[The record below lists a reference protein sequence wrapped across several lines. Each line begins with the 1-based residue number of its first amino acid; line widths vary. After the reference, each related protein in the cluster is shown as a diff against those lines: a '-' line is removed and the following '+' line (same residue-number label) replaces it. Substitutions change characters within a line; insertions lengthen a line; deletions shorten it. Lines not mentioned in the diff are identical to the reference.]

1 MENGRIIVDPKICH
15 GKPIVKGT
23 RIMVANILSLIA
35 GGYNIEQ
42 VLTYYKELKKEDVL
56 AAIKYAINTVQEEII
71 LE

>member
-15 GKPIVKGT
+15 GNPIVKGT

-42 VLTYYKELKKEDVL
+42 VLNYYKELKKEDVL
-56 AAIKYAINTVQEEII
+56 AANLYVPKKP
-71 LE
+71 L

>member
-1 MENGRIIVDPKICH
+1 MGNRRIIVDPKICH

-23 RIMVANILSLIA
+23 RIMVVNILSLIA

-42 VLTYYKELKKEDVL
+42 VLDYYKELKKEDVL
-56 AAIKYAINTVQEEII
+56 AAIKYAMNTVQEEII

>member
-1 MENGRIIVDPKICH
+1 MGNGRIIVDPKICH

-23 RIMVANILSLIA
+23 RIMVVNILSLIA

-42 VLTYYKELKKEDVL
+42 VLDYYKELKKEDVL
-56 AAIKYAINTVQEEII
+56 AAIKYAMNTVQEEII

>member
-23 RIMVANILSLIA
+23 RIMVVNILSLIA

-42 VLTYYKELKKEDVL
+42 VLDYYKELKKEDVL
-56 AAIKYAINTVQEEII
+56 AAIKYAMNTVQEEII

>member
-1 MENGRIIVDPKICH
+1 MAEEKIIVDPKICH
-15 GKPIVKGT
+15 GKPIIKGT
-23 RIMVANILSLIA
+23 RIMVVNILSLIA

-42 VLTYYKELKKEDVL
+42 VLNYYNELKKEDVL